1 MLADREVRI
10 MKLRH
15 LKARLSEAE
24 YQALVECADAAG
36 LTISEYA
43 RTVLARDR
51 ERMDVEAVLADIRA
65 QLASAAA
72 ASAAA
77 AVTTPAALPIPD
89 PLLVEVIWLLREL
102 AAERN
107 AQVIGRVTSKL
118 DSAYGRQRTKV

>member
-1 MLADREVRI
+1 
-10 MKLRH
+10 MKKLYH
-15 LKARLSEAE
+15 LKARLTQAE
-24 YQALVECADAAG
+24 YQALVARADAAG

-51 ERMDVEAVLADIRA
+51 ERVDIEAVLADMRA
-65 QLASAAA
+65 QLASAAQ

-77 AVTTPAALPIPD
+77 AATTPAALHSPD
-89 PLLVEVIWLLREL
+89 PLLVEIVWLLREL

-107 AQVIGRVTSKL
+107 AQALARVTSKL